1 MDRDLLP
8 YARASNCSSDPA
20 VSLNFL
26 NIQPLLKRY
35 GIQPKK
41 SLGQNFLVEPAGLM
55 KVISSAELNGSE
67 EVLEIGAGL
76 GSLTYLLVQSSAR
89 VTAVEID
96 RNMLEPLAEALKSY
110 PNVQIVQGDILEL
123 DPSTLVSREN
133 YVVVANIPY
142 YITSAIIRHLLEAD
156 LKPSRVILTIQ
167 KEVAQRIV
175 ARDGKMSLLSLSVFV
190 FGEPEIAGTIPAGS
204 FYPSPDV
211 DSAVLRIRLH
221 PEPLI
226 PASQLDQFFKLAHAG
241 FGQKRKTLRNSLSA
255 GLSLPAGEVEARLL
269 KADID
274 PTRRAETLSIAEWA
288 RLVTNFN

>member
-1 MDRDLLP
+1 M
-8 YARASNCSSDPA
+8 
-20 VSLNFL
+20 SLEFL
-26 NIQPLLKRY
+26 DIQPLLKRY
-35 GIQPKK
+35 YIQPKK

-55 KVISSAELNGSE
+55 KVINAAELSGNE

-76 GSLTYLLVQSSAR
+76 GSLTYLLAQTSAQ

-96 RNMLEPLAEALKSY
+96 NKMMEPLTFALEAFT
-110 PNVQIVQGDILEL
+110 NVRIVHGDILEL
-123 DPSTLVSREN
+123 DPSSLIKQEN

-156 LKPSRVILTIQ
+156 LKPSRVVLTIQ

-190 FGEPEIAGTIPAGS
+190 FGEPEIASTIPAGS
-204 FYPSPDV
+204 FFPAPAV

-226 PASQLDQFFKLAHAG
+226 ATEKLDQFFKLAHAG

-255 GLSLPAGEVEARLL
+255 GLNLPVSEVEARLL
-269 KADID
+269 EAKIE
-274 PTRRAETLSIAEWA
+274 PSRRAETLTIAEWA
-288 RLVTNFN
+288 CLVQSFN